1 MKILKDILVEVNK
14 IKTDVRTLMFTC
26 DSRNERYIGT
36 MEEYK
41 DIISQQDKIIQTLMG
56 NWKDNKEFECI
67 AFVPYRGKPVVI
79 KDGKILSNENMTS
92 FDVSWAYDSRVE
104 VTVNNE

>member
-1 MKILKDILVEVNK
+1 MK
-14 IKTDVRTLMFTC
+14 
-26 DSRNERYIGT
+26 
-36 MEEYK
+36 EYK
-41 DIISQQDKIIQTLMG
+41 GIISQQDKIIQTLMG

-67 AFVPYRGKPVVI
+67 VFIPYRGKPLVI

-92 FDVSWAYDSRVE
+92 FDVSWAYDSRAE